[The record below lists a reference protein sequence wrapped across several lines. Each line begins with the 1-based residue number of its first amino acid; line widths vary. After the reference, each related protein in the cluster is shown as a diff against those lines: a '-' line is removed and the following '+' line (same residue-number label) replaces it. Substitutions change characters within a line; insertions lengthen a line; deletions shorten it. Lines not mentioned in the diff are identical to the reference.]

1 MEYVRISENKVK
13 LSLTEEDMK
22 KYGVDVA
29 ALTSDTT
36 ARRRVLWTLL
46 DETKKKT
53 GVDAGGSRTLVEAFP
68 GRRGGCELFVTLIDV
83 KTAVHTACYRFES
96 VASARMAAKRL
107 APYFSEKDASLYAL
121 SGGETVLLLP
131 LSARGEARALTPYS
145 FLEEYGRREKS
156 PYFSAYV
163 KEYGVC
169 LYERDA
175 VSRLC
180 AEKTDFSV

>member
-1 MEYVRISENKVK
+1 MEYVRISESKMK
-13 LSLTEEDMK
+13 LSLTEEDTK

-46 DETKKKT
+46 DEAKKKT

-68 GRRGGCELFVTLIDV
+68 GRRGGCELFVTLVDV
-83 KTAVHTACYRFES
+83 KTALHTACYRFES
-96 VASARMAAKRL
+96 VAAARMAAKRL
-107 APYFSEKDASLYAL
+107 SSDAWKDASLYAL

-131 LSARGEARALTPYS
+131 LSSRGDVRVLTPYS
-145 FLEEYGRREKS
+145 FLEEYGKREKS

-180 AEKTDFSV
+180 EEKTDFSV